1 MLMERY
7 IDVVL
12 KWRWP
17 VIGLAVTVMLMMAIG
32 NQYLVSSNEYR
43 HMFDEDNP
51 QLIAFDALKDTY
63 SSSNVVIVAI
73 APRTGTVFTRE
84 SLGAIEEFTETAWQT
99 PHSTRVDSLTNFSHS
114 WARSDEL
121 VVEPLVVD
129 AHSLDD
135 DAIARVREIALGER
149 ELVAR
154 LIAHDGRVAGLIID
168 ISLTDERDKAIKE
181 TTDFIYSAV
190 EQARAK
196 YPGLTYHVTGDVVLN
211 RALSDAMNEDFQTLG
226 LIAFLLILLICCIL
240 LRSFWATVAV
250 LVTLA
255 FSVMAGMGF
264 AGWTGMLLSG
274 ANATA
279 PMIMMTVVVAHAV
292 HIVSAVLSGINRGLQ
307 REEAVAKS
315 LRTNMWPV
323 FLTTVTTMI
332 GFLSLNFS
340 DAPPFRILGNL
351 ASFGV
356 FCGFVFSVTLLPSL
370 LSLMPLRAGSVYRSR
385 WDPFD
390 RLGDF
395 VVTYRRALLW
405 IFALVFVFLAAGI
418 PRNELSEKWTKLFDE
433 SYEYRRATDFVTN
446 NLTGLETLEY
456 SLASGVTDGIS
467 DIAYLERVEAFADW
481 FRDQPEVSTVQAFP
495 DIVKRLHK
503 NMHADD
509 PAYYRL
515 PSSSELA
522 AQYLLLYELSLPF
535 GSDLNNRID
544 VAKSASRMT
553 VVLRELSTVQQIELA
568 ARAQSWLKRNAP
580 ELKGEATGFTMLFAH
595 LAQITIES
603 MLRGTMIAMIIV
615 SLILMFIFRSVRYG
629 LVSLIPNF
637 VPAIMAFGIWGWL
650 VGYVGM
656 AGSIVTAMAF
666 GIVVDDTIHFMTK
679 YLKARQDG
687 KPSQDAVR
695 FSFRAVGPALT
706 TTTLVFA
713 AGFAVFGASDLVNN
727 RALGLL
733 VALIIAIALLAD
745 FLLFA
750 PLLTALD
757 RKKKSC

>member
-43 HMFDEDNP
+43 HLFDEDNP

-63 SSSNVVIVAI
+63 SSSNVVIIAI

-84 SLGAIEEFTETAWQT
+84 SLGAIEEFTEIAWQT

-168 ISLTDERDKAIKE
+168 ISLTDERDNAIKE

-196 YPGLTYHVTGDVVLN
+196 YPALTYHVTGDVVLN

-307 REEAVAKS
+307 REEAVARS

-351 ASFGV
+351 ASLRRVLRLCVFGDASSIPIV
-356 FCGFVFSVTLLPSL
+356 PDAPPGGSGISFAMGPVRSSWGFCGHISAWLCYGFLHWSLFSW
-370 LSLMPLRAGSVYRSR
+370 SR
-385 WDPFD
+385 GFHETNC
-390 RLGDF
+390 RKNGH
-395 VVTYRRALLW
+395 
-405 IFALVFVFLAAGI
+405 
-418 PRNELSEKWTKLFDE
+418 KLFDE

-446 NLTGLETLEY
+446 NLTGMETLEY
-456 SLASGVTDGIS
+456 SLASGVAGDVS
-467 DIAYLERVEAFADW
+467 DIAYLQKVDAFADW
-481 FRDQPEVSTVQAFP
+481 FRDQPEVSNVQAFP
-495 DIVKRLHK
+495 EIVKRLHK
-503 NMHADD
+503 NMNADD

-515 PSSSELA
+515 PGSSELA
-522 AQYLLLYELSLPF
+522 AQYLLLYEL
-535 GSDLNNRID
+535 
-544 VAKSASRMT
+544 
-553 VVLRELSTVQQIELA
+553 
-568 ARAQSWLKRNAP
+568 
-580 ELKGEATGFTMLFAH
+580 
-595 LAQITIES
+595 
-603 MLRGTMIAMIIV
+603 
-615 SLILMFIFRSVRYG
+615 
-629 LVSLIPNF
+629 
-637 VPAIMAFGIWGWL
+637 VPAVRPRPQQSYRRGEVRIAHDGSTPGIVDCAADRTRRARPRL
-650 VGYVGM
+650 VGTECTGTEGGGDRV
-656 AGSIVTAMAF
+656 
-666 GIVVDDTIHFMTK
+666 H
-679 YLKARQDG
+679 
-687 KPSQDAVR
+687 DA
-695 FSFRAVGPALT
+695 FRASCPDHDREHVARNH
-706 TTTLVFA
+706 
-713 AGFAVFGASDLVNN
+713 DRHDN
-727 RALGLL
+727 R
-733 VALIIAIALLAD
+733 LA
-745 FLLFA
+745 
-750 PLLTALD
+750 
-757 RKKKSC
+757 